1 MKNRRKLFCLL
12 ASVIL
17 LTGCKKDHY
26 KMNEEFTLNFNKTA
40 TVKMDGE
47 AYPIQFTKLIEESR
61 CPPDV
66 NCFWQGQVAVKI
78 KINNETDI
86 EIGLNTTIPSTAT
99 FKNHTIRLL
108 EVNYDSKPNFG
119 LEEHCSIKLRV
130 DE

>member
-1 MKNRRKLFCLL
+1 
-12 ASVIL
+12 
-17 LTGCKKDHY
+17 
-26 KMNEEFTLNFNKTA
+26 MNEEFTLNFNKTA

-78 KINNETDI
+78 KINNEKDI
-86 EIGLNTTIPSTAT
+86 EIGLHTTIPSTAT
-99 FKNHTIRLL
+99 VKNHTIRLL

-119 LEEHCSIKLRV
+119 LEDHCSIKLRV